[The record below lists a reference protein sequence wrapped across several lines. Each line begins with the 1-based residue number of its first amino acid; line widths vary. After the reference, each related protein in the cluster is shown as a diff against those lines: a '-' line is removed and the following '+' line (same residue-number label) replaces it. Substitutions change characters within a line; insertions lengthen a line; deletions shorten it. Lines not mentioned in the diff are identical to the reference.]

1 MRGVQVTVEGAEQR
15 GRGRQQHTVYI
26 LAVEASVSVSPGSEV
41 DQRGKERRS
50 WRVER
55 RWSEF
60 QALRSALVA
69 VVAPGELPSSWAA
82 LSKARS
88 FVSTSK

>member
-1 MRGVQVTVEGAEQR
+1 MEGAEQR
-15 GRGRQQHTVYI
+15 GRGRQQHTVYM
-26 LAVEASVSVSPGSEV
+26 LAVEASVPLGADSQA
-41 DQRGKERRS
+41 DQPGKERQS

-69 VVAPGELPSSWAA
+69 VVAPGELPPSWAA